1 MATGLT
7 RWRPFADLEDVR
19 GRIDRMFGEMA
30 NVGERQWNLALD
42 VVDRDDKYVVRAD
55 LPGLKPEEVKIEVE
69 DDVLTISAEHEESE
83 EQKKDDYVRRE
94 RRYGA
99 FSRSMNLPKGV
110 TADQIE
116 ATTKDGVVEVSIPK
130 PKEEERKA
138 VSITPKAE

>member
-55 LPGLKPEEVKIEVE
+55 LPGLKPEEVKIDVE
-69 DDVLTISAEHEESE
+69 DDLLTISAEHEESE
-83 EQKKDDYVRRE
+83 EEKKDDYVRRE

>member
-42 VVDRDDKYVVRAD
+42 VVDRDDRYVVRAD
-55 LPGLKPEEVKIEVE
+55 LPGLKPQEVKIDVE

-83 EQKKDDYVRRE
+83 EEKKDDYVRRE

>member
-19 GRIDRMFGEMA
+19 ERMDRMFGEMA
-30 NVGERQWNLALD
+30 NVGERRWNLALD
-42 VVDRDDKYVVRAD
+42 VVDRDDKFVVRAD

-83 EQKKDDYVRRE
+83 DEEKDDYVRRE

-99 FSRSMNLPKGV
+99 FSRSMHLPKGV

-116 ATTKDGVVEVSIPK
+116 ATTKDGVVEVSIPR
-130 PKEEERKA
+130 PKAEERKA